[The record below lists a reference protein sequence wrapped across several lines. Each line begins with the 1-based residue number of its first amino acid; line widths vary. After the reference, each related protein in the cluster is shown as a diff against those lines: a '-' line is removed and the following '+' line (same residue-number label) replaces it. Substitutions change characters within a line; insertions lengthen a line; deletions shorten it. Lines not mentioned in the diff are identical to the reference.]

1 MFGMGGLPEFRQN
14 FITDLGNQIIDVREL
29 DISNPKELEIKIN
42 AIPGVIDNGI
52 FSINK
57 PNEIFSD

>member
-1 MFGMGGLPEFRQN
+1 MGGLPEFRQN

-42 AIPGVIDNGI
+42 AIPSVTDNGI